1 MTLQL
6 RPYNETDES
15 AAVAIHQAMLAD
27 DFFFLLFWEPTM
39 TWGAFLASVDE
50 LRRGI
55 TPPQAPPH
63 RVRSDQLAAVVD
75 GEIVGRV
82 SVRFELNEYL
92 SERGGHVGYGVAPA
106 HRARGYATEILRQAL
121 VLLRSEGVGRVLV
134 TCDDNNAAS
143 ARVIEKNGGVLES
156 ISPPLEGDAKF
167 VRRYWID

>member
-6 RPYNETDES
+6 RPYNEADET
-15 AAVAIHQAMLAD
+15 AAVAIHQEMLAD
-27 DFFFLLFWEPTM
+27 DFYFLLFWEPTK
-39 TWGAFLASVDE
+39 TWAAFLASVDE
-50 LRRGI
+50 LRRGNI
-55 TPPQAPPH
+55 PPTSPPY

-92 SERGGHVGYGVAPA
+92 GERGGHVGYGVAPA

-121 VLLRSEGVGRVLV
+121 VVLRAEGVKRVLV
-134 TCDDNNAAS
+134 TCDDNNVAS

-156 ISPPLEGDAKF
+156 LSPPQAGDNKF
-167 VRRYWID
+167 VRRYWIE